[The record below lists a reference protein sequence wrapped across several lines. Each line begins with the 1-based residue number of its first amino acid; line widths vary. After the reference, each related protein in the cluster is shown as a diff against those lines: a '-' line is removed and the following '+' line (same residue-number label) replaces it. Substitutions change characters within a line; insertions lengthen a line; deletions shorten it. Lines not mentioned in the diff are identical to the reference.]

1 MHSILFLSGL
11 DFKEKSIQ
19 VIRKTPEAY
28 VKAGYRVDYIVAR
41 DNLNNGNYF
50 YEDEFSP
57 AGVNVLRFYWWFP
70 ILRARLPRV
79 FSLLLG
85 KLSSFVVVIKLAWLG
100 ASLLRHNK
108 YDIIYGYELQGVLAM
123 NILRLF
129 CLSSAQKTVSRFQ
142 GTHFLNEMFI
152 EKQFLRLLFNI
163 DWIIAIR
170 LNSDL
175 LIMTDD
181 GTQGDVVIRRIKND
195 MCLGEVRFWPNGV
208 NQINVPAEC
217 QSTRY
222 STVPTFISISRLV
235 ACKRVDRCL
244 RLLSKLS
251 KHGLSDF
258 AYKIIGEGEQRK
270 YLEHLASE
278 LGIRDK
284 VYFFGSLKHSDIF
297 YHINNADVFI
307 SMYEPSNVGNPLLE
321 AIRANIVIVT
331 LSNGDTGE
339 WIQHG
344 VNGLIY
350 DPNTDFYDLAAVDI
364 MNLLNDDEVKNKIL
378 SNLRVTEKERL
389 WTWEQRLTAEVND
402 VSSLCR

>member
-28 VKAGYRVDYIVAR
+28 IKAGCRVDYIVAR
-41 DNLNNGNYF
+41 DNLKNGNYF

-79 FSLLLG
+79 FSLPLG

-129 CLSSAQKTVSRFQ
+129 CLSPTQKTVSRFQ
-142 GTHFLNEMFI
+142 GTFLNEMFMKRQI
-152 EKQFLRLLFNI
+152 FRLLFNI
-163 DWIIAIR
+163 DLIIAIR
-170 LNSDL
+170 LASDL
-175 LIMTDD
+175 CIMTDD
-181 GTQGDVVIRRIKND
+181 GTQGNLAIKKIKNKKQLD
-195 MCLGEVRFWPNGV
+195 KVRFWVNGV
-208 NQINVPAEC
+208 DQINFSFTC
-217 QSTRY
+217 KSTRY
-222 STVPTFISISRLV
+222 SPVPTFISISRLV
-235 ACKRVDRCL
+235 TWKRVDRCI

-251 KHGLSDF
+251 KCGLNDF
-258 AYKIIGEGEQRK
+258 TYKIIGEGEQRK
-270 YLEHLASE
+270 YLEYLASE
-278 LGIRDK
+278 LGIGDK
-284 VYFFGSLKHSDIF
+284 VNFLGSLNHSDIF
-297 YHINNADVFI
+297 HHIGKADMFV
-307 SMYEPSNVGNPLLE
+307 SMYDSSNVGNPLLE
-321 AIRANIVIVT
+321 AMRANIVIVT
-331 LSNGDTGE
+331 LSNGDTGK
-339 WIQHG
+339 WIQHR